1 MAKKAPHRRS
11 RLEPEL
17 FANRYTEADVAK
29 VIKRSV
35 PYISNRFNGRGSFTI
50 DEAYKLLELLGREP
64 EEIFTFFPPE
74 QKGRY
79 RRNEKD

>member
-1 MAKKAPHRRS
+1 MVSPRKRGWPK
-11 RLEPEL
+11 L

-35 PYISNRFNGRGSFTI
+35 PYISNRFNGRGSFTT